1 MQQGDHLMADK
12 NWSSLVHNGIY
23 VPEPYKAKGIPLLV
37 DGKKYYL
44 EDEAE
49 LMALHFAAKI
59 DKFIN
64 DDVFIK
70 NFEKDFKK
78 RLPLELRKYSVRD
91 MDFSEFKRELELQ
104 KAKKKEKSKEE
115 RKKEKK
121 AKEELK
127 KKYAFAILDG
137 KKVQLSA
144 WRVEEPSIFVGR
156 GNHPLRGRWKPQVT
170 KKDIVL
176 NLSEDAPKPPG
187 NWKAI
192 VHRPDVLWVAYW
204 KDKLTGKEK
213 YVWFHESVHLMQKR
227 NKDKY
232 DSALYLGKKISKIRK
247 LIMNGMKSRN
257 IKTRKI
263 ATVAYLIDTL
273 CMRVGDEKDKDE
285 ADTVGATTLRKE
297 HVIIEGNDVKF
308 KFLGKDSVLWEKK
321 ITNPPEIFLKNLRF
335 FIQNSKSGQIFEGIN
350 SRAVNR
356 FLSKAVPGLTAKVF
370 RTYHGTL
377 TFYSYLNNV
386 KNKIMDEDEALYHV
400 KIANLMTAIRL
411 NHKRTPPANYNESLE
426 KKINELYSMLMK
438 TKKSLPDLYL
448 KKIRKLETQIQIQK
462 MVRDYNLNT
471 SLKNYIDPRVV
482 IAWARKVNLKPEKIY
497 SSSLRKKFKWANKAK
512 ISWEALQ
519 RFLEPYEPPEQEI
532 KEMLIN
538 ASKVKSKA

>member
-1 MQQGDHLMADK
+1 MQQGDHQMADK

-23 VPEPYKAKGIPLLV
+23 VPEPYRSKGIPLIV

-44 EDEAE
+44 NDEAE
-49 LMALHFAAKI
+49 LMALHFAAKM
-59 DKFIN
+59 DRFIN
-64 DDVFIK
+64 DEVFVK

-78 RLPLELRKYSVRD
+78 RLPPELRSYSLRE
-91 MDFSEFKRELELQ
+91 MDFSEFKKELELQ
-104 KAKKKEKSKEE
+104 KAKNKEKSKEE
-115 RKKEKK
+115 RKEERK

-127 KKYAFAILDG
+127 KKYSFAVLDG
-137 KKVQLSA
+137 KQVQLSA
-144 WRVEEPSIFVGR
+144 WRVEEPGIFVGR
-156 GNHPLRGRWKPQVT
+156 GNHPLRGRWKPQVM

-176 NLSEDAPKPPG
+176 NLSKDAPKPPG
-187 NWKAI
+187 SWKAI

-213 YVWFHESVHLMQKR
+213 YVWFHESVHLMQRR

-297 HVIIEGNDVKF
+297 HVFIEGNEVKF

-321 ITNPPEIFLKNLRF
+321 IMNPPEIFLKNLRY
-335 FIQNSKSGQIFEGIN
+335 FIEKSKSGQIFEGIN

-386 KNKIMDEDEALYHV
+386 KDKIKDEDEALYHV
-400 KIANLMTAIRL
+400 KVANLMTAIRL
-411 NHKRTPPANYNESLE
+411 NHKRTPPANYRESLE
-426 KKINELYSMLMK
+426 KKISELYDMLTKAKK
-438 TKKSLPDLYL
+438 TLPDSYI

-462 MVRDYNLNT
+462 MIRDYNLNT

-482 IAWARKVNLKPEKIY
+482 IAWARKVDLPPEKIY

-519 RFLEPYEPPEQEI
+519 KFLEPYEPPEQDI
-532 KEMLIN
+532 KEMLLN
-538 ASKVKSKA
+538 VFKEKSR